1 MQYTES
7 GLVPLEATAASSI
20 QRVGWK
26 QILTFAMKQGKGKE
40 LINFE
45 PSHNLIVLLD
55 GFYA

>member
-1 MQYTES
+1 MQYTEN
-7 GLVPLEATAASSI
+7 GLVPLKETSASSI

-26 QILTFAMKQGKGKE
+26 HILTFAMKQGKGKE
-40 LINFE
+40 LINIE